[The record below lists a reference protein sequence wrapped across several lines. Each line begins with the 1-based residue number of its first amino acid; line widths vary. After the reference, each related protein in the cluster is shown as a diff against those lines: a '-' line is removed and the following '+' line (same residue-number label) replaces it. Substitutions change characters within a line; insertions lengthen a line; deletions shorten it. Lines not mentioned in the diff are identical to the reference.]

1 MCGFSAS
8 DGTACIVNY
17 ALEMQRLRFRKSL
30 QVARTNSPCNMSIT
44 SEKVL
49 PREYTLIAL
58 LFLRKVALLM
68 SIYANAET
76 NEAVKIYVFE

>member
-1 MCGFSAS
+1 MAVCDFSGS

-30 QVARTNSPCNMSIT
+30 QVARKNSPCNMSIT

-58 LFLRKVALLM
+58 LFFEENGIV
-68 SIYANAET
+68 
-76 NEAVKIYVFE
+76 NEHIC